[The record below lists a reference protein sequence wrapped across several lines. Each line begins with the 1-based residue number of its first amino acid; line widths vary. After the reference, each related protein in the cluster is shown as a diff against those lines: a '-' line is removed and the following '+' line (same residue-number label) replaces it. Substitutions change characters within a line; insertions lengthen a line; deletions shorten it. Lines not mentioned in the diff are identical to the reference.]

1 MVTAMADERAGVS
14 HLGLKRLEQRWLR
27 LEVQL
32 LDAEEPGE
40 LGQAFELTGEGEV
53 TIDRILQRRECV
65 LELGRKAVR
74 TFVEFGVLLV
84 LTTPPG
90 TKKTNGTSCRV
101 SHGPASAR

>member
-1 MVTAMADERAGVS
+1 MVTAVADERAGVS

-40 LGQAFELTGEGEV
+40 LGQAFEMIGEAEV
-53 TIDRILQRRECV
+53 TSDRMLRRRECV
-65 LELGRKAVR
+65 LELGRKAER
-74 TFVEFGVLLV
+74 TFVEFGVLPV
-84 LTTPPG
+84 LETPPG

-101 SHGPASAR
+101 SPRAG